1 MKRTLS
7 PATRL
12 NALKRRVA
20 PLAALGLAALL
31 FAGCDSGNG
40 PNVKTDYDKNV
51 NFAQFHTFAFQRGR
65 IINRLGVT
73 DSDNTLVDGRIH
85 DAVVDQLSAKGLTL
99 NQQSPDL
106 VVTYVAG
113 ARTKREVEDLGPT
126 PYDSPFFGGPF
137 AFRRDAFFEPGFD
150 EFYVNT
156 YTQGTLILDFIDPH
170 TKQLV
175 WRAYVSGP
183 VDKPDFK
190 TINNAVSAA
199 LKQYPPKPK
208 G

>member
-7 PATRL
+7 PANT
-12 NALKRRVA
+12 LKRRVL
-20 PLAALGLAALL
+20 PLAALGLAALV

-40 PNVKTDYDKNV
+40 PNVKTDYDKNT
-51 NFAQFHTFAFQRGR
+51 NFAQYHTFAFQRGR

-73 DSDNTLVDGRIH
+73 DANNTLVDGRIR
-85 DAVVDQLSAKGLTL
+85 DAVVNQLSAKGLQINT
-99 NQQSPDL
+99 QSPDL

-113 ARTKREVEDLGPT
+113 ARNRQEIENLGPT

-137 AFRRDAFFEPGFD
+137 GFERRGFYGAGYD
-150 EFYVNT
+150 QFYVNN

-183 VDKPDFK
+183 VDQPDAK

-208 G
+208 SQ

>member
-1 MKRTLS
+1 MKSTLS
-7 PATRL
+7 PMSVF
-12 NALKRRVA
+12 KRRVLPIA
-20 PLAALGLAALL
+20 VLGLAALV
-31 FAGCDSGNG
+31 FAGCDSGNDL
-40 PNVKTDYDKNV
+40 NVKTDYDKNV
-51 NFAQFHTFAFQRGR
+51 NFAQYHTFAFQRGR

-73 DSDNTLVDGRIH
+73 DTDNTLVDGRIH

-99 NQQSPDL
+99 NTQSPDL

-113 ARTKREVEDLGPT
+113 AKNKREIEDLGPT

-137 AFRRDAFFEPGFD
+137 GFRHDGLFGPGYGQ
-150 EFYVNT
+150 FYVND

-183 VDKPDFK
+183 VDKPDAK
-190 TINNAVSAA
+190 TINNAVAAA
-199 LKQYPPKPK
+199 LKQYPPKLK
-208 G
+208 S